1 MFLCLIIRMLER
13 GGPTASSRR
22 GSWPHS
28 SPGTLWVDHKNLS
41 LQILGWSSA
50 WLRWM
55 KSSRAFWSH
64 ARPVVPSYRRAW
76 ATSRWLEAFHVGCLA
91 SHRCHFQVTQTL
103 FIASHCLLSTD
114 NWLHSDQIGNK
125 VGWKTRKKKRKKSQT
140 MQPSS
145 SHSCTQKFG
154 KDSDSWD
161 PHFSTVPAH
170 SQEYS
175 TGIHYRPLHCTN
187 LSNLSLKPLFT
198 AAGQSAF
205 MFQAFPAL
213 CLCNQVFFVFLNK
226 KWSAHSVVAEK
237 ITNSTQCWQYKVSTP
252 DRLHLAGSI
261 PSDELISASA
271 VLLASLLKHGGAGRW
286 HSLQQAPSFP
296 SSRAY

>member
-125 VGWKTRKKKRKKSQT
+125 VGWKTRKKKEKRARLCSLSKYQPFLHTEIWERLWQLGPTLQHSTCSQSGIQHRNSLPT
-140 MQPSS
+140 STLHKPQQLESEAAFY
-145 SHSCTQKFG
+145 C
-154 KDSDSWD
+154 SW
-161 PHFSTVPAH
+161 TV
-170 SQEYS
+170 
-175 TGIHYRPLHCTN
+175 
-187 LSNLSLKPLFT
+187 
-198 AAGQSAF
+198 
-205 MFQAFPAL
+205 
-213 CLCNQVFFVFLNK
+213 CLYVPGLPCSVFV
-226 KWSAHSVVAEK
+226 
-237 ITNSTQCWQYKVSTP
+237 
-252 DRLHLAGSI
+252 
-261 PSDELISASA
+261 
-271 VLLASLLKHGGAGRW
+271 
-286 HSLQQAPSFP
+286 
-296 SSRAY
+296 